1 MNEEQARELLRRYRM
16 GLCDAEEV
24 AIIEQWYGA
33 LADRQEWQWAPE
45 QKQAF
50 EDVLRRS
57 LADAMKEDVM
67 KDSPYLKGERRL
79 SRLRRLSVAAAAVL
93 LLVGGTLYLRNR
105 YSRKPE
111 TVLPVV
117 LGPLQRDAVP
127 GGNKAVLTLAD
138 GTQVTLD
145 STANGNI
152 AQQGNTKIVKL
163 GSGLLAYK
171 NPTAGHQ
178 EGVVYN
184 MLSTPRG
191 GEYQLTL
198 PDGTRVWLNA
208 ASSLRYPAAF
218 AGNERV
224 VELKGEA
231 YFEVAANASMPFYV
245 QIQQLQIQVLGTRF
259 NVMAYEDERLIKT
272 TLLQGAVLVM
282 KGDDKVV
289 LQPGQEAGAARA
301 GGRLQKAQV
310 DATAA
315 VAWKEGLFHYDHTD
329 MLTIMRQLS
338 RWYDIDIQYEGNV
351 KDIYF
356 SGQISRK
363 NNLSQVLKMF
373 ALTKEVQFE
382 ITGKRLTVRSITAD
396 ARQRDS
402 TQ

>member
-16 GLCDAEEV
+16 GLCDAEEA

-33 LADRQEWQWAPE
+33 LADRREWQWAPE

-57 LADAMKEDVM
+57 LADAMKEDAI
-67 KDSPYLKGERRL
+67 KGSSYLRGERRL
-79 SRLRRLSVAAAAVL
+79 SRLRRLSAAAAAVL
-93 LLVGGTLYLRNR
+93 LLVGGNLYWRNR
-105 YSRKPE
+105 YSRTPE
-111 TVLPVV
+111 KGRPVV
-117 LGPLQRDAVP
+117 SRPLLQDAVP

-171 NPTAGHQ
+171 NPTTGHQ

-338 RWYDIDIQYEGNV
+338 RWYDIEIQYEGNV